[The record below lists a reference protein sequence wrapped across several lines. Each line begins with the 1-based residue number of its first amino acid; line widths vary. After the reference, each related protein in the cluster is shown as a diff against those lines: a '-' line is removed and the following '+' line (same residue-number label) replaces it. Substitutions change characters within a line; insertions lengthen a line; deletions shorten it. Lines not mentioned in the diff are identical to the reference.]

1 MGLGPES
8 PESVIK
14 LKNWEVN
21 SNNNNSNSNISK
33 SRKVN
38 KKKKKDGAEDGEEIG
53 CWVKFRL
60 LESCM
65 PSRSKVDSSMST
77 GTSTNYDSK
86 STNEKK
92 RDHPVVPVSSTTTS
106 NAESTSSTPKF
117 SEELKISSQLRK
129 FTFNDLKLAT
139 RNFRPESLLGEGG
152 FGCVFKGWVEEN
164 GTAPVKPGTGLTVAV
179 KTLNHDGLQGH
190 REWLAEVNFLGNLIH
205 FNLVKLI
212 GYCIED
218 DQRLLAYEFMPRGSL
233 ENHLFRKGSLPLPW
247 SIRMKIALGAAKGL
261 TFLHEEAEKPV
272 IYRDFK
278 TSNILLD
285 ADYNA
290 KLSDFGLAKDAP
302 EGDKTHVSTRVMG
315 TYGYAAPEYVMTG
328 HLTSKSDVY
337 SFGVVLLEMLTGR
350 RSMDKNRPNGEH
362 NLVEWARPHLT
373 DKRRFYR
380 LLDPRLEGHFSIK
393 GSQKAAQLAAQCL
406 SRDPKARPRMSEVV
420 ETLKPLPNL
429 KDMASSSYYFQTT
442 QGDNTRSNQN
452 SKNGIRTHGGFIQR
466 NGQPMRSL
474 SNPRGP
480 QDSPYHHPHPS
491 PKPKG
496 KQQ

>member
-1 MGLGPES
+1 MGFGHQSEREKKS
-8 PESVIK
+8 
-14 LKNWEVN
+14 
-21 SNNNNSNSNISK
+21 
-33 SRKVN
+33 SRKN
-38 KKKKKDGAEDGEEIG
+38 KDEEEETG
-53 CWVKFRL
+53 CWVKLRFL
-60 LESCM
+60 GSCM
-65 PSRSKVDSSMST
+65 SSRSRVDNSMS
-77 GTSTNYDSK
+77 GTTAESK
-86 STNEKK
+86 STTREKS

-106 NAESTSSTPKF
+106 NAETASTTPKY
-117 SEELKISSQLRK
+117 SEELKVASQLRK
-129 FTFNDLKLAT
+129 FTFIDLKLAT

-152 FGCVFKGWVEEN
+152 FGCVFKGWIEEN

-179 KTLNHDGLQGH
+179 KTLNIEGLQGH
-190 REWLAEVNFLGNLIH
+190 KEWLAEVDFLGNLLH
-205 FNLVKLI
+205 PNLVKLV

-218 DQRLLAYEFMPRGSL
+218 DHRLLVYEFMPRGSL

-261 TFLHEEAEKPV
+261 AFLHEEAERPV

-290 KLSDFGLAKDAP
+290 KLSDFGLAKDGP

-362 NLVEWARPHLT
+362 NLVEWARPHLG
-373 DKRRFYR
+373 DKRRFFR
-380 LLDPRLEGHFSIK
+380 VLDPRLEGHFSIK
-393 GSQKAAQLAAQCL
+393 GAQKAAQLAAQCL

-420 ETLKPLPNL
+420 EILKPLPNL
-429 KDMASSSYYFQTT
+429 KDMASSSYYFQTM
-442 QGDNTRSNQN
+442 QSNRNRSNVN
-452 SKNGIRTHGGFIQR
+452 AKNGTRAQAGFVVR
-466 NGQPMRSL
+466 KGQPMRSL
-474 SNPRGP
+474 SASSNH
-480 QDSPYHHPHPS
+480 QAPHPS
-491 PKPKG
+491 PKPKA
-496 KQQ
+496 KES